1 MLYTGVVG
9 GILFNSK
16 KPLLNPLKQAC
27 SPPTI
32 QKRRQSL
39 QLRSNCGFWKT
50 NKTKTKKKR
59 TDTFLAHFRRT
70 FWPWPCP
77 GFRFRYGPSA
87 ACLFACV
94 ASRSGAVH
102 AVCLSVL
109 HLFADLVAK
118 DLVPVDLG
126 AGDWKLPT

>member
-1 MLYTGVVG
+1 MQSSYDTEKEAVSSAEVKLW
-9 GILFNSK
+9 
-16 KPLLNPLKQAC
+16 LLENKQ
-27 SPPTI
+27 
-32 QKRRQSL
+32 
-39 QLRSNCGFWKT
+39 N
-50 NKTKTKKKR
+50 KKR